1 MLTIFKRNGKLI
13 QNAQIK
19 PYHII
24 VLKKMCSSYIH
35 VELTARRNSQFLM
48 HQTEQTGS
56 AVQQRRAFDD
66 WSGSSRSSYAQW
78 RP

>member
-1 MLTIFKRNGKLI
+1 MVNLI
-13 QNAQIK
+13 QMHKKK

-48 HQTEQTGS
+48 HQTEQTDS
-56 AVQQRRAFDD
+56 AVQQRRVFDD
-66 WSGSSRSSYAQW
+66 WPGSSRSSYAQW